1 MDDIK
6 EFLIE
11 NGITQVTI
19 QPEFYTKAET
29 PQNLTPLCLMQ
40 CQGEGCKLSHC
51 CPSYETSNV
60 VILSDSEKVDCFNFV
75 FRN

>member
-1 MDDIK
+1 MNDIK

-19 QPEFYTKAET
+19 QPEFYTKVEST
-29 PQNLTPLCLMQ
+29 QNLTSLCLMQ

-51 CPSYETSNV
+51 CPTYESNNV
-60 VILSDSEKVDCFNFV
+60 VRIV
-75 FRN
+75 FL